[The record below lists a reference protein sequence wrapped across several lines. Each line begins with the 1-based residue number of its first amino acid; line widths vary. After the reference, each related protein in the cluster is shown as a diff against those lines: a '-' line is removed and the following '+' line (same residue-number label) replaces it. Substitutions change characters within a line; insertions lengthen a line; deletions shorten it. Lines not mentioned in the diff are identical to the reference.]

1 MTDDVLLQYI
11 REAKKYPLL
20 TAEEEISLAD
30 AVKDGNKN
38 AEEKLITSNLRL
50 VIRLA
55 KRYSNNNSQILE
67 LIQEGNIGLMKAAR
81 HFSKKFNVRFSSY
94 AVFWIKQAFM
104 RYLNTSL
111 RMVKL
116 PIRKELLIR
125 QLQHEEEN
133 YTILH
138 GTKPSY
144 DELSKVL
151 NIPIESIKKV
161 KTYTENDTCS
171 LDAPITES
179 ITSCLY
185 DIIPCNTYN
194 PENQTL
200 DKEVKTELDKCF
212 EMLSERE
219 KDVVKNRYGLNGMKK
234 AMPFAVLGKKY
245 SISAE
250 SIRQTQ
256 LRALKKLQSKKVEIR
271 ALIAS

>member
-11 REAKKYPLL
+11 RDAKKYPLL

-30 AVKDGNKN
+30 AVKHGNKN

-55 KRYSNNNSQILE
+55 KKYSSNNFQILE
-67 LIQEGNIGLMKAAR
+67 LIQEGNMGLMKAAR
-81 HFSKKFNVRFSSY
+81 HFSKTFNVRFSSY

-125 QLQHEEEN
+125 QLQTEEES

-144 DELSKVL
+144 DDLSKIL
-151 NIPIESIKKV
+151 HISAEAIEKLKA
-161 KTYTENDTCS
+161 YTDNDMYS
-171 LDAPITES
+171 LDAPVMDGLN
-179 ITSCLY
+179 SCLY
-185 DIIPCNTYN
+185 DIIPSNTYN
-194 PENQTL
+194 PENQAL
-200 DKEVKTELDKCF
+200 DKELKEELDKCF

-219 KDVVKNRYGLNGMKK
+219 KDVVKSRYGLNGMKK
-234 AMPFAVLGKKY
+234 ATPFAVLGKKY

-256 LRALKKLQSKKVEIR
+256 LRALRKLESKKNDIR
-271 ALIAS
+271 MLIAC